1 MALNFDALP
10 KERPNNNNN
19 VEAGRYEATV
29 FKAEMRDSKS
39 TPGTQYLNVSFKTDS
54 GFVNE
59 NYFDSDK
66 AFLQWKLGQLLIAC
80 NVRLAGEGTLKDV
93 SKVIVGKKVMIDVV
107 LNDKG
112 YPTID
117 YSGNKNGVEPV
128 GTVSNTEEPATTEEE
143 IDPDVATVLNAEFDE
158 EF

>member
-1 MALNFDALP
+1 MALNFDSLP
-10 KERPNNNNN
+10 KDRPNNNST
-19 VEAGRYEATV
+19 VEAGRYEATI
-29 FKAEMRDSKS
+29 FKAEMKESKAGN
-39 TPGTQYLNVSFKTDS
+39 PYLNVSFKTDA

-59 NYFDSDK
+59 NYMESDK
-66 AFLQWKLGQLLIAC
+66 SFVLWKLGQLLIAC
-80 NVRLAGEGTLKDV
+80 NVKLEGEGTLKDV

-128 GTVSNTEEPATTEEE
+128 GTTTATEEPATTEEE
-143 IDPDVATVLNAEFDE
+143 IDPDVATVLEAEFDE

>member
-1 MALNFDALP
+1 MALNFDSLP
-10 KERPNNNNN
+10 KERPNNNSN
-19 VEAGRYEATV
+19 VEAGKHEATV
-29 FKAEMRDSKS
+29 FKAEMRESKAGN
-39 TPGTQYLNVSFKTDS
+39 PYLNVSFKTAQ

-59 NYFDSDK
+59 GYMESDK
-66 AFLQWKLGQLLIAC
+66 EFILWKIGQLLKAC
-80 NVRLAGEGTLKDV
+80 NVKLEGEGSLKDI

-117 YSGNKNGVEPV
+117 YSGNNEGVAPI
-128 GTVSNTEEPATTEEE
+128 GNTTEVVEETSDE
-143 IDPDVATVLNAEFDE
+143 IDPDVATVLNTEFDE

>member
-1 MALNFDALP
+1 MALNFDSLP
-10 KERPNNNNN
+10 KDRPSNNST

-29 FKAEMRDSKS
+29 FKAEMRESKAGN
-39 TPGTQYLNVSFKTDS
+39 PYLNVSFKTDS

-59 NYFDSDK
+59 NYMESDK
-66 AFLQWKLGQLLIAC
+66 SFVLWKLGQLLIAC
-80 NVRLAGEGTLKDV
+80 NVKLAGEGTLKDV

-117 YSGNKNGVEPV
+117 YSGNKNGVEPI
-128 GTVSNTEEPATTEEE
+128 GTTSTTEEPATAEEE

-158 EF
+158 DF

>member
-1 MALNFDALP
+1 MALNFDSLP
-10 KERPNNNNN
+10 KERPNNNST
-19 VEAGRYEATV
+19 VEAGKHKATV
-29 FKAEMRDSKS
+29 FKAEMKESKAGN
-39 TPGTQYLNVSFKTDS
+39 PYLNVSFRTEQ

-59 NYFDSDK
+59 GYMDIDK
-66 AFLQWKLGQLLIAC
+66 PFVLWKLGQLLKAC
-80 NVRLAGEGTLKDV
+80 KVKLAGEGTLKDV
-93 SKVIVGKKVMIDVV
+93 SKVIVGKEVMIDVV

-117 YSGNKNGVEPV
+117 YSSNKDGVAPV
-128 GTVSNTEEPATTEEE
+128 GNTTEVVEETEEE